1 MALLPAGIKARSP
14 PSGCLPPSEVC
25 PPPSEVCPVFLS
37 PVLPSLTSAAV
48 PALARRVPPGLRFP
62 LPGALSSQ
70 TSAGFTPPFHSF
82 FCSERPSLYHFLS
95 FFSCLKKKKN
105 FHTYCS
111 FVPGLLQV
119 ECKLLCEGSV
129 FLGA

>member
-14 PSGCLPPSEVC
+14 PSGCLLPSEI
-25 PPPSEVCPVFLS
+25 CPVLLIPF
-37 PVLPSLTSAAV
+37 LPSLTSAAV
-48 PALARRVPPGLRFP
+48 PAPARRIPPDLR
-62 LPGALSSQ
+62 LPSRGTLSSQ
-70 TSAGFTPPFHSF
+70 ISAGLTPPLRSF

-95 FFSCLKKKKN
+95 FFSCLKKN
-105 FHTYCS
+105 FFFHTYCS

-119 ECKLLCEGSV
+119 ECKLLCEGCV